1 METFNLQTI
10 QETTCMAIAKKEWI
24 KNIIQQIRDA
34 AKKGETE
41 CEIDLK
47 GTPADNIGDDYLHL
61 VFFLTQQ
68 GFKLNENVKD
78 ALVVRWDFPNSY
90 EQSPLEK
97 IETAILHLVEV
108 QCNMVY
114 AICTDE
120 DDEEQ
125 RKALREEMD
134 TIIAHLPDII

>member
-34 AKKGETE
+34 AKEGETE
-41 CEIDLK
+41 CKINPK
-47 GTPADNIGDDYLHL
+47 GTPADKIDGYIQLT
-61 VFFLTQQ
+61 FFLTQQ
-68 GFKLNENVKD
+68 GFKLDENVKD

-97 IETAILHLVEV
+97 IETAILHLAEV

-114 AICTDE
+114 AICTNE